1 MRVDG
6 IEAGRRHDSG
16 NYHRRAAALSLEAL
30 ARSGLNLATRYG

>member
-6 IEAGRRHDSG
+6 IEAGRRHD
-16 NYHRRAAALSLEAL
+16 YHRRAAALSLEAL